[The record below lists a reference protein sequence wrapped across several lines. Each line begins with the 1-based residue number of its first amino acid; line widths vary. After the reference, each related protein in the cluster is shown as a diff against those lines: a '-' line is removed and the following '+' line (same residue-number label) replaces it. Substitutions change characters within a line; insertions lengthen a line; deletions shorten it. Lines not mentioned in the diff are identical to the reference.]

1 MREIVVFTRIVHRLG
16 LDLSRRSTARRR
28 RSAIAF
34 DSPKTIFVL
43 GICEIERA
51 RRRWSRS
58 PRTASIWLP
67 TDCRSLPYY
76 IPDVVE
82 TNGRYRPSKLRF
94 YQPWQT
100 RTERLLAS
108 GMQLPER
115 IATDDHIDLAWDVI
129 RGVC

>member
-34 DSPKTIFVL
+34 DSPKTIFEL
-43 GICEIERA
+43 GFCGKQIERV

-76 IPDVVE
+76 TPDVVE
-82 TNGRYRPSKLRF
+82 TNTLYFLLPPIQTAFLPTMADPNREIAYVRYAAP
-94 YQPWQT
+94 
-100 RTERLLAS
+100 RTYRH
-108 GMQLPER
+108 R
-115 IATDDHIDLAWDVI
+115 
-129 RGVC
+129 